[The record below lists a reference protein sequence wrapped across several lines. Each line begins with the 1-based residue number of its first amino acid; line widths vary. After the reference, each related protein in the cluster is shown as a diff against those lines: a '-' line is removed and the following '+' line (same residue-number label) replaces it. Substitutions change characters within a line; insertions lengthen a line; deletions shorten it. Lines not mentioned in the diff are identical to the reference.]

1 MLQKLLT
8 YSLLDARVRSRNV
21 RLGAICFFYL
31 FMMCTTI
38 VFVAAQ
44 QKSSR
49 TNDRNYEN
57 NAYAGST
64 RSSTKK
70 ERKSFQS
77 ISFNSTRVLVSGEE
91 NTCVPVT
98 RGRADWINKPLPD
111 ICAKIMNFPQP
122 FKKNCSGEQVP
133 GTPKCDPDHPM
144 MFAQY
149 GEDYFLYTRH
159 FVHMKKPGF
168 YLDIAA
174 NQ

>member
-8 YSLLDARVRSRNV
+8 YSLLGARVRSRHV
-21 RLGAICFFYL
+21 HLGAICFFYL
-31 FMMCTTI
+31 FVMCTTL

-49 TNDRNYEN
+49 TDDISLEN
-57 NAYAGST
+57 NANAGST
-64 RSSTKK
+64 GPSMKT
-70 ERKSFQS
+70 ERESFQS
-77 ISFNSTRVLVSGEE
+77 TSFTSNRVLVSNED

-98 RGRADWINKPLPD
+98 RGRADWINEPLPD
-111 ICAKIMNFPQP
+111 VCAKIMSFPQP

-133 GTPKCDPDHPM
+133 GTPKCDPDQPM

>member
-1 MLQKLLT
+1 
-8 YSLLDARVRSRNV
+8 
-21 RLGAICFFYL
+21 
-31 FMMCTTI
+31 MMCTTL

-44 QKSSR
+44 QKSGR
-49 TNDRNYEN
+49 TDGSNLEH
-57 NAYAGST
+57 NANAGSGT
-64 RSSTKK
+64 RASIKK
-70 ERKSFQS
+70 ERESFQS
-77 ISFNSTRVLVSGEE
+77 ISFNSTRVLVSSED
-91 NTCVPVT
+91 NTCVSVT

-111 ICAKIMNFPQP
+111 ICAKIINFPQP

-133 GTPKCDPDHPM
+133 GTPKCDPDQPM

-159 FVHMKKPGF
+159 FAHMKKPGF